1 MNPSTRVLAVFS
13 LAAFLSALTYSCY
26 AAGVDSLYR
35 ANNERRAESDNSS
48 WSGYNPTQTEQI
60 WETENLRIV
69 REVDHTF
76 PVLCLS
82 FPLAISFALLIAIGA
97 GWLPRFPFPR
107 MIGALIPIYLAPPLV
122 VYVCVLSRCFL
133 LILGVALAAC
143 LLRLS
148 VAILT
153 SHWPSRFVLTLV
165 ISNVICSLLYVVVG
179 ASIGSRSGEPFAKGI
194 FLIATE
200 VIAAG
205 LYGKSLTHPAS
216 LMPQPVT
223 VASGG

>member
-1 MNPSTRVLAVFS
+1 MNSSTRVLAVFS

-35 ANNERRAESDNSS
+35 ANNERRAESDNPS
-48 WSGYNPTQTEQI
+48 WSGYNPARTEEIWQTE
-60 WETENLRIV
+60 NMRIA

-76 PVLCLS
+76 PVFCLS
-82 FPLAISFALLIAIGA
+82 FPLAISIALLIAAGA
-97 GWLPRFPFPR
+97 GWLPRFSFPR
-107 MIGALIPIYLAPPLV
+107 MIAALIPIYLAPLLV
-122 VYVCVLSRCFL
+122 IFVCVLSRCLL
-133 LILGVALAAC
+133 LILGIALAAC
-143 LLRLS
+143 LLKLS

-153 SHWPSRFVLTLV
+153 SHWPRRFVLTLV
-165 ISNVICSLLYVVVG
+165 ICNVICSLLYVAAAGNGNRG
-179 ASIGSRSGEPFAKGI
+179 AEPFAKGM

-216 LMPQPVT
+216 LMPQPAT
-223 VASGG
+223 AASGG